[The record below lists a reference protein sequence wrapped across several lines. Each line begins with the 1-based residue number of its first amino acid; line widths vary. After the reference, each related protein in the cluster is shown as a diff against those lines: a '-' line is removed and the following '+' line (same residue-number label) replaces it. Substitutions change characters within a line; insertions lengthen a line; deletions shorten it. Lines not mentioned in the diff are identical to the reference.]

1 MEKKKLITDVILAQD
16 AAEYDWKPIK
26 EKKKS

>member
-16 AAEYDWKPIK
+16 AAEYDWKPLK
-26 EKKKS
+26 KKKS